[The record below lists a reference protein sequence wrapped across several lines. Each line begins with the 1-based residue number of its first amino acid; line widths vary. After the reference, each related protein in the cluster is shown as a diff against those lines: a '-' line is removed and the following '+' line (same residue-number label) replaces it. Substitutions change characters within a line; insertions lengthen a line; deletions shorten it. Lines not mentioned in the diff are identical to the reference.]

1 MKTKNDAKK
10 IFFFFIFQLTTNGKI
25 LVGDETKLC
34 PAKIIENIDRYPIN
48 GQTISTEYL
57 DI

>member
-1 MKTKNDAKK
+1 MMQKNF
-10 IFFFFIFQLTTNGKI
+10 FFFFIFQLTTNGKI